1 MKANNT
7 LRESTRHGAPR
18 RRGLSLIV
26 PAPNDHSTAQE
37 IYDSIKEQAQMLHV
51 DWELLFVR
59 DDKCSETLLIDRLVE
74 EDSDHVQALRVADS
88 SNRTAALVVGYR
100 ASKGEL
106 VFTLESDQHD
116 DPSELS
122 RFLGRIN
129 WQASVRTSEPEERTS
144 FWQNIL
150 PRGVLGA
157 VAA

>member
-1 MKANNT
+1 MTASNT
-7 LRESTRHGAPR
+7 LRNTTRTGAPR

-26 PAPNDHSTAQE
+26 PAPNDHSTARE
-37 IYDSIKEQAQMLHV
+37 IYDSIKEQADRLHV
-51 DWELLFVR
+51 DWELLFVH
-59 DDKCSETLLIDRLVE
+59 DNKCSETLLINRLVE
-74 EDSDHVQALRVADS
+74 EDSDHVRALQVSDS
-88 SNRTAALVVGYR
+88 SNRAAALAVGYR

-129 WQASVRTSEPEERTS
+129 WQASLHTSEPQERHS